1 MAERFVD
8 WEGVPCVITDK
19 PSKVFRMEGS
29 KRIEV
34 TNSRNRMAIRFN
46 SDEIPEVKA
55 KDMAAGW
62 YD

>member
-8 WEGVPCVITDK
+8 WEGIPCVIDDK
-19 PSKVFRMEGS
+19 SLRVWRMKGTE
-29 KRIEV
+29 RIEV
-34 TNSRNRMAIRFN
+34 TNSRNRMAISFN

-55 KDMAAGW
+55 KDMAGW